1 MRVRK
6 KTFRHSSSNVPC
18 TYNHSYIQPI
28 RRTTIQEFANGTF
41 PLAWRKRGRRSLM
54 EATRMISTR
63 SSQLSL
69 PLTLPFI
76 GRNPLSILS
85 LTPSMRFP
93 FSFGRKRRESFY
105 RSKPIV
111 RNEGSP
117 WGGVSS
123 RIDLTADV

>member
-1 MRVRK
+1 
-6 KTFRHSSSNVPC
+6 
-18 TYNHSYIQPI
+18 
-28 RRTTIQEFANGTF
+28 
-41 PLAWRKRGRRSLM
+41 M

-63 SSQLSL
+63 SSQLPR

-123 RIDLTADV
+123 RIDLTANV